1 MHISQIFEPGFKL
14 LVMNYQTK
22 LADELRNGNE
32 DALFSLMTIYYKDF
46 FKYGLKLTTDRNL
59 TKDVIQQFILH
70 IWGNRAK
77 FNLVENVESYLF
89 VSFKRFM
96 IRELQKISR
105 HNSIH
110 VENTNDVEYQDEEF
124 MIVYQQNEL
133 LQKMLFKAIESL
145 PRRQKEL
152 LLLRYYEQLS
162 FEEISQKTLLSIRTI
177 YNNLHEALKKLRSH
191 DLLKGIRS
199 NIYN

>member
-1 MHISQIFEPGFKL
+1 
-14 LVMNYQTK
+14 MNYQTK